1 MTDLPEPLTFLI
13 LDLARLIRQQFEA
26 DLEAA
31 GLGMTA
37 GEARTLLWANRFP
50 GLRQTA
56 LAEKLGVEPMT
67 LVGFLDR
74 LEAAGLIVRLPDPN
88 DRRAK
93 LIHPTEAAKA
103 PGERIE
109 AIALSVRA
117 RAMAEIGEKELEPM
131 RAGLTQ
137 MRAALSRAKAE
148 DRS

>member
-1 MTDLPEPLTFLI
+1 MTDRPEPLTFLI

-26 DLEAA
+26 DLDAA

-74 LEAAGLIVRLPDPN
+74 LEAAGLIARLPDPN

-93 LIHPTEAAKA
+93 LVHPTDAAKS

-109 AIALSVRA
+109 AIALAVRA
-117 RAMAEIGEKELEPM
+117 RAMADIEGEQVEAM
-131 RAGLTQ
+131 RAGLAH
-137 MRAALSRAKAE
+137 MRTALSRTKA
-148 DRS
+148 DDKP